1 MRRWDQLHC
10 ECLLCA
16 SYCAVC
22 FTHVISFHPH
32 MRTAQKQTDGALGST
47 DTKARSG
54 RGMGPQSQRQLG
66 WDTCSPCA
74 PIPPNPWGAIS
85 GGSYGNFPWWW
96 HPHQG
101 AREHTPLNSPGW
113 LRSLSRLLSGERKGL
128 QWPTHTLLPSPS
140 VLLSREPS
148 YQRSHCYHIPGT
160 YGPSKAQF
168 YILRGQ
174 KVAKHQIST

>member
-32 MRTAQKQTDGALGST
+32 MRTAEKQTDGALGST

-54 RGMGPQSQRQLG
+54 RGMGPQSQRQ
-66 WDTCSPCA
+66 PCA

-128 QWPTHTLLPSPS
+128 QWPTHTSSFPISSFEQGAKLPEIT
-140 VLLSREPS
+140 LLSYPW
-148 YQRSHCYHIPGT
+148 HIRTQQSPVLYTLGT
-160 YGPSKAQF
+160 KSSKTPNF
-168 YILRGQ
+168 HLNPMP
-174 KVAKHQIST
+174 

>member
-32 MRTAQKQTDGALGST
+32 MRTAEKQTDGALGST

-54 RGMGPQSQRQLG
+54 PGMGPQSHSSPVLPSLQILEVPSLEGAMEIFHGDGILTKVLG
-66 WDTCSPCA
+66 S
-74 PIPPNPWGAIS
+74 IPHWTPQ
-85 GGSYGNFPWWW
+85 GGYGHW
-96 HPHQG
+96 
-101 AREHTPLNSPGW
+101 AD
-113 LRSLSRLLSGERKGL
+113 SLAESAKAYSD
-128 QWPTHTLLPSPS
+128 PHTLLPFPS